1 MLVGV
6 VLDASAS
13 AFRRPSLLND
23 ASHNVGLTLEGLKP
37 QFRARTSLGK
47 LDEAIRRSAE
57 GGWLKRLGVEAGSW
71 EGLKRWVVE
80 NRGIVVE
87 AAVRRLG
94 EEARGEL
101 EVLRDK
107 LDDDKIAR
115 EVVAPALLLIQ
126 AERLGVNETTLRYFA
141 AVISGAIGGD
151 GYVSA
156 ARRGVVLTSGKR
168 EIALLWAAA
177 LAAHGIKTKVAKTG
191 GAFQVVASGGD
202 AARLAGMYFRY
213 GSPLLEGDEKV
224 INYKLAEAVEL
235 GAEGLNVS
243 WEGLRRTPS
252 RLVAADLIIS
262 EEDVEIKYNAYLR
275 ENAIE
280 LEFEST
286 DRSRAELTARLLR
299 LAGVSAEVKRVGGR
313 DVWRIEATTDRLAAG
328 RKELRKALAKIVRE
342 AITRGWVDEKK
353 AERWLKKLER
363 GRVLREGWP
372 RYEMELA
379 RSGALRVRFRSP
391 NPDSIVREAQRLR
404 EMGLEE
410 GKHFAVKMPEDD
422 RDGYVYIRREG
433 LERAAWLSVYGSGM
447 QRELAAEFAE
457 YILQRAEEAG

>member
-1 MLVGV
+1 
-6 VLDASAS
+6 
-13 AFRRPSLLND
+13 
-23 ASHNVGLTLEGLKP
+23 
-37 QFRARTSLGK
+37 
-47 LDEAIRRSAE
+47 
-57 GGWLKRLGVEAGSW
+57 
-71 EGLKRWVVE
+71 
-80 NRGIVVE
+80 
-87 AAVRRLG
+87 
-94 EEARGEL
+94 
-101 EVLRDK
+101 
-107 LDDDKIAR
+107 
-115 EVVAPALLLIQ
+115 
-126 AERLGVNETTLRYFA
+126 
-141 AVISGAIGGD
+141 
-151 GYVSA
+151 
-156 ARRGVVLTSGKR
+156 
-168 EIALLWAAA
+168 
-177 LAAHGIKTKVAKTG
+177 VAKTG

-202 AARLAGMYFRY
+202 AVKLARRYFLY
-213 GSPLLEGDEKV
+213 GPPLLEGDEKV

-235 GAEGLNVS
+235 GAEGLNVG
-243 WEGLRRTPS
+243 WEGLRRRTPS
-252 RLVAADLIIS
+252 GLVAADLIIS

-286 DRSRAELTARLLR
+286 DRGRAELTARLLR